1 MKIAFVNDTVY
12 PYSKGG
18 AQKRIC
24 EIARRLA
31 HRGHEVHL
39 FGMKYWDGEDVCVK
53 DGVYLHGVC
62 PVQELYTEGRRSIKQ
77 AIYFAR
83 KVLGPLLKEDFDI
96 IDCSN
101 FPYFPCFTAKLHSLM
116 KGSTLVIT
124 WLEVWDRYWLE
135 YLGRLGLI
143 GRLVERLTTRLSRNV
158 IAISETTKR
167 ELLSIG
173 ARGDITVLLNGVDF
187 EQVANISPAE
197 NSSDIVFA
205 GRLIKDKNIDV
216 LIRVVG
222 LIARYNSH
230 ITCLIIGDGPE
241 KRRLQSLARDL
252 GLESNVHFAGFLPS
266 SEDVF
271 SYMKS
276 SRVFVFPSTREGF
289 GIAVV
294 EANACSLPV
303 VTVRHPKNAACDL
316 VVESENGFLCDLD
329 EEDMAEKIT
338 TALERQ
344 RSMSAGCVEYAKGY
358 EWDKIVDTFEHFY
371 LSIFNHGRRSN

>member
-1 MKIAFVNDTVY
+1 MKIAFVFDAVY
-12 PYSKGG
+12 PYNKGG
-18 AQKRIC
+18 AEKRVW
-24 EIARRLA
+24 EIAQRLA
-31 HRGHEVHL
+31 QRGHEVHL
-39 FGMKYWDGEDVCVK
+39 YGMRYWDGDEVYVK
-53 DGVYLHGVC
+53 DGVFLHGVC
-62 PVQELYTEGRRSIKQ
+62 PVQELYIDGRRSIKE
-77 AIYFAR
+77 AIYFAY
-83 KVLGPLLKEDFDI
+83 KLLGPLFRERFDI

-135 YLGRLGLI
+135 YLGKRGVI
-143 GRLVERLTTRLSRNV
+143 GRLVERLTARLSCNV

-167 ELLSIG
+167 DLMTIG
-173 ARGDITVLLNGVDF
+173 AAGDIAVLLNGVDS
-187 EQVANISPAE
+187 EQVANVSPSG
-197 NSSDIVFA
+197 NHSDIVFA
-205 GRLIKDKNIDV
+205 GRLIRHKNVDV
-216 LIRVVG
+216 LLRAMS
-222 LIARYNSH
+222 LIATHSPRVS
-230 ITCLIIGDGPE
+230 CLIIGDGPE

-252 GLESNVHFAGFLPS
+252 GLESNVHFAGFLTS

-294 EANACSLPV
+294 EANACGLPV

-329 EEDMAEKIT
+329 EEDMA
-338 TALERQ
+338 
-344 RSMSAGCVEYAKGY
+344 
-358 EWDKIVDTFEHFY
+358 
-371 LSIFNHGRRSN
+371 